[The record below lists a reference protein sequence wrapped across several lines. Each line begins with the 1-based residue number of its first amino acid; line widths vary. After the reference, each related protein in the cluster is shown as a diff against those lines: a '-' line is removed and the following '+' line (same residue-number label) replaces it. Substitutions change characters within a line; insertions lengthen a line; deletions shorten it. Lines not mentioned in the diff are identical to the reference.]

1 MIVLVTATVTRNAVV
16 AMAAH
21 VRRTL
26 RWRGFG
32 KASAGVG
39 SGERPIVAR
48 RRLRDHRGTL
58 PGPRAAHR
66 RTGPGQLA

>member
-16 AMAAH
+16 AMAAR

-32 KASAGVG
+32 KESAGVG
-39 SGERPIVAR
+39 SGSGRSS
-48 RRLRDHRGTL
+48 
-58 PGPRAAHR
+58 RAAGSVTTAGLYLGR
-66 RTGPGQLA
+66 VPPTGGQGRGS